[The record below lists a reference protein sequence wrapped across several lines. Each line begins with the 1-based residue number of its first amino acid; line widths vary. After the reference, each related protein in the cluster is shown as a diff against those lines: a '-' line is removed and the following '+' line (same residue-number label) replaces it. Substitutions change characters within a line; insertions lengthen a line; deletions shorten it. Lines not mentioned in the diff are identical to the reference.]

1 MRSPVDYSERRTRVV
16 HLIGGVHSATA
27 LLVTN
32 PANVRWLTGLA
43 SSNAAILLRADVTIL
58 VTDSRYR
65 DPALAVPGVQLVIAR
80 DVARQAIVAG
90 LTAAASVAGAAAG
103 ESAVAFESDSL
114 SAAEHQR
121 LESDPDFTAVT
132 FIPTAGLV
140 AQLRTIKE
148 PAEIELIRQACEIS
162 TAALRALVDQVRV
175 GMSEVTIARTL
186 EYELAAHGAD
196 DRAFPT
202 IAAAGPNT
210 ATPHHQ
216 PTHRPVGRGEVLKID
231 FGAMVQGYHADCT
244 RCFVVGAQP
253 SDRHTEIHQLVHQG
267 AAAGRDALVAGVTI
281 ADVDLSARS
290 VIAGRGFGEYFSHGL
305 GHGIGL
311 EIHEPPLLSGATGGT
326 LARGNVVT
334 IEPGVYLPDEFGI
347 RIEDT
352 CVVTDGSAEVLTD
365 FPRELTVIDG

>member
-210 ATPHHQ
+210 A
-216 PTHRPVGRGEVLKID
+216 R
-231 FGAMVQGYHADCT
+231 Y
-244 RCFVVGAQP
+244 
-253 SDRHTEIHQLVHQG
+253 
-267 AAAGRDALVAGVTI
+267 
-281 ADVDLSARS
+281 
-290 VIAGRGFGEYFSHGL
+290 
-305 GHGIGL
+305 
-311 EIHEPPLLSGATGGT
+311 
-326 LARGNVVT
+326 
-334 IEPGVYLPDEFGI
+334 
-347 RIEDT
+347 
-352 CVVTDGSAEVLTD
+352 
-365 FPRELTVIDG
+365 